1 MPGPVSDSFDPEF
14 STAANAGDVSE
25 AIKAVRDQI
34 TAKVFRGDQT
44 LKYIVGVVH
53 GKAGRL
59 TAMSLSEKDW
69 RVIRFC
75 LNRALD
81 SI

>member
-14 STAANAGDVSE
+14 GTGSNAHDVRV
-25 AIKAVRDQI
+25 AIKDVV
-34 TAKVFRGDQT
+34 AKLERSV
-44 LKYIVGVVH
+44 LKDKPVKNILTVVH
-53 GKAGRL
+53 GKAGAL
-59 TAMSLSEKDW
+59 HAGPLSEREW

-75 LNRALD
+75 LNRGLE